1 MDELELK
8 KGNLNRKYWIAG
20 ILGALSVLLSWWI
33 EGDLTVAF
41 WLVGTAA
48 VWGLVTWLS
57 DHKTDTG
64 EIPPQAEVTVEQ
76 VEDAVLGLVQSID
89 SGFEVLVT
97 SMNSDLQQIQTLV
110 GDAVVTLQGSFNGL
124 NTASEE
130 QKELVS
136 ALVSRMQ
143 VHGEDDENKQGISFE
158 EFARETDKVLKFF
171 VDHVVQVSV
180 NSMRMVEHIN
190 DMVSQMDEADDLLSD
205 VKNIA
210 DQTNLLALNAAIEAA
225 RAGEAGRGFAV
236 VADEVRSLSGRSNSF
251 NEEIKQVI
259 GQAQDTIILA
269 KDEIQDL
276 ASKDMNFAIQSKS
289 QVDEMLVQVT
299 ELNSVIGERLQD
311 VSSIAGTIDQMVGN
325 AVRSLQFEDIVGQL
339 AGYSQRH
346 LDKASNLV
354 EELHDG
360 LKHLKDAEK
369 DGLPAYLEE
378 LAKLR
383 DHIDGL
389 VNDNSVQSN
398 RPVDQASMD
407 EGEVELF

>member
-1 MDELELK
+1 MDGFEQK

-20 ILGALSVLLSWWI
+20 ALGGLSVLLSWWI
-33 EGDLTVAF
+33 EGNLTVAF
-41 WLVGTAA
+41 WLLGTAL
-48 VWGLVTWLS
+48 VWSIVTWFS
-57 DHKTDTG
+57 DNKTDSG
-64 EIPPQAEVTVEQ
+64 EMPKDPEVSVEE

-89 SGFEVLVT
+89 SGFDVLVT

-110 GDAVVTLQGSFNGL
+110 GDAVVTLQDSFNGL
-124 NTASEE
+124 NNASEE

-136 ALVSRMQ
+136 ALVNRMQ
-143 VHGEDDENKQGISFE
+143 VHGEEGENNQGISFE

-190 DMVSQMDEADDLLSD
+190 DMVSQMDEADELLSD
-205 VKNIA
+205 VKTIA

-259 GQAQDTIILA
+259 GQAQETIILA

-276 ASKDMNFAIQSKS
+276 ASKDMNFAIQSKA
-289 QVDEMLVQVT
+289 QVDDMLVQVT
-299 ELNSVIGERLQD
+299 DLNAVIADRLRD
-311 VSSIAGTIDQMVGN
+311 VSSIAGTIDQMVGH

-346 LDKASNLV
+346 LDKASHLV
-354 EELHDG
+354 EELHTG

-369 DGLPAYLEE
+369 DGLVVYLEE
-378 LAKLR
+378 LGKLR
-383 DHIDGL
+383 DHVDGL
-389 VNDNSVQSN
+389 VTDNAVQNN